1 MANVVDATP
10 SGPGLLVSWPALPSA
25 PSAYHV
31 FAAREPSPTFYPLPS
46 SCCPLLPTQRPPC
59 CPVRGNATSLQ
70 VEGLDAGVSYR
81 FRVLADVS
89 NETVG
94 ESAAVR
100 VPSVPFAPGPPHVA
114 ASSDGAVVDLTWAAP
129 EFDGDDLIRGYRIWA
144 DVPTLNATGLVLVA
158 NTSAGRPLSAMYERA
173 PPAHVRLPLM
183 PLHRYRLAVQALN
196 AAGGGPLSPATA
208 FDAPEPPAAQFEVP
222 IGGWRRGQVSR
233 GGAVRHRTFLPVGCE
248 RALVQLQQATAAGAS
263 LRERQSAAERTA
275 LHLYLRAGAPPEL
288 TLAVALE
295 ASPPPARDV
304 GLYSDRYAG
313 GYTVLPREGTPLPR
327 TLLNASAAGGELS
340 ISISQPESGWFYLM
354 VHGAVVSGEALGYDL
369 LVRAFNSSGASLQ
382 QPPPSHSGLYDPT
395 TGLYD
400 TGGGAAEAAAR
411 AAEQGVSERHAIL
424 SSGWRYLVDPEGP
437 THAHPSVVSRYLHPS
452 S

>member
-1 MANVVDATP
+1 
-10 SGPGLLVSWPALPSA
+10 
-25 PSAYHV
+25 
-31 FAAREPSPTFYPLPS
+31 
-46 SCCPLLPTQRPPC
+46 
-59 CPVRGNATSLQ
+59 VRGNATSLQ

-144 DVPTLNATGLVLVA
+144 DVPTLNKTGLVLVP

-183 PLHRYRLAVQALN
+183 PSHRYRLALQALN

-208 FDAPEPPAAQFEVP
+208 FDAPEPPAAQFELP
-222 IGGWRRGQVSR
+222 IGGWRRGLVSR
-233 GGAVRHRTFLPVGCE
+233 ASAVRHRTFLPVGCE

-275 LHLYLRAGAPPEL
+275 LHLYVRAGAPPEL
-288 TLAVALE
+288 TLAGALD

-304 GLYSDRYAG
+304 GLYSDRYPG
-313 GYTVLPREGTPLPR
+313 GYSVLPREGTPLPR
-327 TLLNASAAGGELS
+327 TLRNASAAGGELS
-340 ISISQPESGWFYLM
+340 ISISQPESGWLYLM
-354 VHGAVVSGEALGYDL
+354 VHGAVVSGESLWYDL
-369 LVRAFNSSGASLQ
+369 LVRAFNSSGASLV
-382 QPPPSHSGLYDPT
+382 QPPAHSGLYDPS

-400 TGGGAAEAAAR
+400 TGGAAAAAAR

-437 THAHPSVVSRYLHPS
+437 THANPAVVSRHLHPS